1 MSGNPKSKIQT
12 ALFGAATNRTK
23 TKPIQNPN
31 GIWGGRAGAGG
42 EGHATVPA
50 KSFGLVRPQTSQRKG
65 TMLDSPMGGPK
76 WAPISRG
83 GFCWK
88 PSPDV
93 QPRVMEIGAQFLET
107 RWTRCCGKTPALFKE
122 SNKLHAGHSR
132 RKQSGTIDVC
142 RS

>member
-31 GIWGGRAGAGG
+31 GIWGGRAGAHKPLNGKAPCLIPPWTAQN
-42 EGHATVPA
+42 GHRFP
-50 KSFGLVRPQTSQRKG
+50 
-65 TMLDSPMGGPK
+65 
-76 WAPISRG
+76 G

-88 PSPDV
+88 PSADF

-107 RWTRCCGKTPALFKE
+107 RWTRWCGKTPALFKE
-122 SNKLHAGHSR
+122 SNKLHAGVFCCHSR